1 MRNYP
6 RHLDWEWIAVDRDGH
21 LATFVTAG
29 EGPAPTTVLDD
40 DYPGG
45 DDLDALVRALPKS
58 SLVKMIVSVPD
69 PASFADLASRGMT
82 VFDWSDVHR
91 TRQRLDAYEVMC
103 RPLRP
108 IHIIDLEPGL
118 ADAARR
124 TAFREISFREIA
136 TFDPRQFVE
145 TIDGL
150 SPR

>member
-1 MRNYP
+1 M
-6 RHLDWEWIAVDRDGH
+6 
-21 LATFVTAG
+21 
-29 EGPAPTTVLDD
+29 
-40 DYPGG
+40 
-45 DDLDALVRALPKS
+45 PK
-58 SLVKMIVSVPD
+58 
-69 PASFADLASRGMT
+69 
-82 VFDWSDVHR
+82 
-91 TRQRLDAYEVMC
+91 
-103 RPLRP
+103 P